1 MTQTFQSRYALM
13 QGATI
18 VPVMVIKH
26 IDQAVPMAQAL
37 VAGGIKHLE
46 VTLRTNCALDAI
58 SAIANHVP
66 DAIVGAGTVCSE
78 QQFLAAVDA
87 GARFIVSPGSSD
99 ALFDASHRLNT
110 LLLPGAVTATEVMA
124 AQAAGFQ
131 LVKFFP
137 AGTSGGAAAIKA
149 FQGPFAEQRF
159 IPTGGINADNLAEY
173 VSLSNVHAVGGS
185 WMLPSDAIDNNN
197 WERVAELAQAAT
209 ATASRYQPA

>member
-1 MTQTFQSRYALM
+1 MTQTSQSIMALM
-13 QGATI
+13 EGASI

-26 IDQAVPMAQAL
+26 LDQAVPMAQAL

-46 VTLRTNCALDAI
+46 ITLRTDCALAAM
-58 SAIANHVP
+58 SAVANKVP
-66 DAIVGAGTVCSE
+66 EAIVGAGTVCNA
-78 QQFLAAVDA
+78 QQFAAAVDA

-124 AQAAGFQ
+124 AQAAGFN

-137 AGTSGGAAAIKA
+137 ASTSGGAAAIKA

-159 IPTGGINADNLAEY
+159 IPTGGINADNLADY
-173 VSLSNVHAVGGS
+173 LSLSNVSAVGGS
-185 WMLPSDAIDNNN
+185 WMLPADAIDNND
-197 WERVAELAQAAT
+197 WERVANLAQAAS
-209 ATASRYQPA
+209 ALASQHLRV